1 MAEYLV
7 TGGAGFIGSHLV
19 YALLEAG
26 HAVRVLDDF
35 STGRRENLEPMHRPA
50 RPGDIRTSCA
60 DIARARKTFAYEPT
74 ISVREG
80 LIRTVKWHQ
89 TKENQS

>member
-1 MAEYLV
+1 MDEYLV

-19 YALLEAG
+19 YALLDAG
-26 HAVRVLDDF
+26 PAVRVLDDF
-35 STGRRENLEPMHRPA
+35 STGRRENLEPMHRPS

-60 DIARARKTFAYEPT
+60 DIARARKAFAYEPA

-80 LIRTVKWHQ
+80 LIRTIEWHQ
-89 TKENQS
+89 IKED